1 MTELNTQ
8 NNINLAD
15 NISKNVKFNE
25 IQLTNDVGQK
35 TQLNFTQEQL
45 NLAKQMSNYVNQHNQ
60 TQQIQQKIKEPIQ
73 NAQNIVTPQND
84 IAKLTPGIQLSDY
97 YSLFGFQLSKT
108 TVYIFIGFII
118 ILTAYLIYTKMYSK
132 INNKKKRQKEVSYDD
147 QEKLDSE

>member
-60 TQQIQQKIKEPIQ
+60 AQQIQKIKEPIQ

-84 IAKLTPGIQLSDY
+84 IAKLTSGIQLSDY

-108 TVYIFIGFII
+108 TVYIFIGFVI

-132 INNKKKRQKEVSYDD
+132 VNNKKKRQKEVSYDD